1 MEDAVMGTAI
11 GLREDFDAAGLRRL
25 ARASRSANQ
34 ARRLLALAQIYDGGS
49 RSDAART
56 GGVGLQIVRDW
67 VIRFNARGPD
77 GLLDGK
83 APGKR
88 SILNDAQR
96 QALVEIVEHGPIPAI
111 DGVVRWRLID
121 LVQWLHDAFAVSLD
135 ETTVGRE
142 LKKLGYVKLT
152 ARPRHHTQNELAME
166 AFKKGALPPSWR
178 RSEQPSRR
186 ALR

>member
-1 MEDAVMGTAI
+1 MGSAI
-11 GLREDFDAAGLRRL
+11 GLREDFDGAALRRF
-25 ARASRSANQ
+25 ARSSKSANQ

-49 RSDAART
+49 RSEAAKI
-56 GGVGLQIVRDW
+56 GGVTLQIVRDW

-83 APGKR
+83 ARGKP

-96 QALVEIVEHGPIPAI
+96 RALVEIVESGPIPAI
-111 DGVVRWRLID
+111 HGVVRWRLID
-121 LVQWLHDAFAVSLD
+121 LAQWLHDEFAVSLD

-152 ARPRHHTQNELAME
+152 ARPRHHAQNEYAME
-166 AFKKGALPPSWR
+166 AFKKGASPPRWR

-186 ALR
+186 ARR